1 MCSLDAQIPSQDRHQ
16 VIVPRKGILELA
28 CLLTEQDGEV
38 GIVLGQHHIQHH
50 WRIHLHFEAGGR
62 QVPGLRTR
70 TAARWRQAGGRRP
83 PATARSLQ
91 PYRDPLQRGTAAFA
105 WQLSNGLLK
114 IQANNPEQEEAEEE
128 VQVEYNGGNLE
139 IGFNVSYLLDV
150 LGVIGTEQVRFILS
164 DSNSSALVHEADND
178 DSAYVVMP
186 MRL

>member
-1 MCSLDAQIPSQDRHQ
+1 MVGDRQ
-16 VIVPRKGILELA
+16 QLR
-28 CLLTEQDGEV
+28 
-38 GIVLGQHHIQHH
+38 
-50 WRIHLHFEAGGR
+50 EAFS
-62 QVPGLRTR
+62 R
-70 TAARWRQAGGRRP
+70 TAIL
-83 PATARSLQ
+83 SNEK
-91 PYRDPLQRGTAAFA
+91 YRGIRL
-105 WQLSNGLLK
+105 QLSNGLLK